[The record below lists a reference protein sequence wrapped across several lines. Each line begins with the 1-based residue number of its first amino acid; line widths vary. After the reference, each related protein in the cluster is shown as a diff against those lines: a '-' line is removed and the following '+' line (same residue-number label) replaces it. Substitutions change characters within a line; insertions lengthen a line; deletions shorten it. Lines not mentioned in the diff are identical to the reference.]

1 MCSSVMATYTYQT
14 LIRCK
19 EIRLLEIL
27 PGIVSAPV
35 HIDIRHEILD
45 PDSPPQCAA
54 LSYAWGSQDS
64 PAMNLAAYQ

>member
-1 MCSSVMATYTYQT
+1 MATYTYQT

-19 EIRLLEIL
+19 EMRLLEVL

-45 PDSPPQCAA
+45 PTVRRNVQHYHTRGAHKIV
-54 LSYAWGSQDS
+54 LS
-64 PAMNLAAYQ
+64 